1 MDGGSRLFL
10 TARGDRLGP
19 EMWVRTSSIRP
30 VPTYAKIS
38 AATLRAV
45 RDELVD
51 GDAPGEA
58 LDAAFER
65 FEASQP
71 ALADSLSELL
81 DRPYTE
87 AALALAY
94 FLSLSLWLA
103 FERAHGR
110 DLAPVLEQELQATSD
125 LLELDEELHRSD
137 ATDTLESDDVISMEQ
152 PEIIRFIHEH
162 VEATLD
168 VHADAVELSELE
180 SVYRSVLV
188 EVLAL
193 SYAVRPP
200 LGVAGTREVLA

>member
-1 MDGGSRLFL
+1 MDGRPSLFL
-10 TARGDRLGP
+10 APSGGRLEF
-19 EMWVRTSSIRP
+19 EMWVRKSSIRP

-45 RDELVD
+45 RDELVE
-51 GDAPGEA
+51 GEAPGEA

-65 FEASQP
+65 FEESQP
-71 ALADSLSELL
+71 ALAESLSELL
-81 DRPYTE
+81 ERPYTE
-87 AALALAY
+87 ATLALAY

-103 FERAHGR
+103 FERAYGR

-168 VHADAVELSELE
+168 VHADSVELSELE
-180 SVYRSVLV
+180 TVYRAVLV
-188 EVLAL
+188 EALAL

>member
-1 MDGGSRLFL
+1 
-10 TARGDRLGP
+10 
-19 EMWVRTSSIRP
+19 MWVRKSSIRP

-38 AATLRAV
+38 AATLHAV

-51 GDAPGEA
+51 GDSPGEA

-71 ALADSLSELL
+71 ALAESLAELL
-81 DRPYTE
+81 ERPYTE
-87 AALALAY
+87 ATLALAY

-137 ATDTLESDDVISMEQ
+137 AADTLESDDVISMEQ

-168 VHADAVELSELE
+168 AHADAVELSALE
-180 SVYRSVLV
+180 SVYRAVLV

-200 LGVAGTREVLA
+200 LGVAGTREFLA